1 MKKTLLVV
9 DDEPSICLIL
19 EHYLGANFQVFVKN
33 NGREA
38 LDWLQAGNTVDAIIA
53 DYSMPLMDGLEF
65 VGRIRSSGAY
75 QGIPLI
81 MLSGKDET
89 KEKIKCLK
97 AGADDYLIKPFN
109 PEELEVRI
117 QSIFRRTKA

>member
-1 MKKTLLVV
+1 MKKTILVV
-9 DDEPSICLIL
+9 DDEPSIRLIL
-19 EHYLGANFQVFVKN
+19 EHYLGMQFQVFTKN
-33 NGREA
+33 NGKEA
-38 LDWLQAGNTVDAIIA
+38 LAWLQDGNQADAIIA

-65 VGRIRSSGAY
+65 VDNIRSSN
-75 QGIPLI
+75 QHRNIPLI

-97 AGADDYLIKPFN
+97 AGADDYMIKPFN

-117 QSIFRRTKA
+117 QNILKRMAS

>member
-1 MKKTLLVV
+1 MKKTILVV
-9 DDEPSICLIL
+9 DDEPSIRLIL
-19 EHYLGANFQVFVKN
+19 EHYLGLNFQVFAKN
-33 NGREA
+33 NGSEA
-38 LDWLQAGNTVDAIIA
+38 LDWLQAGNKTDAIIA

-65 VGRIRSSGAY
+65 VGKIRSLNEY
-75 QGIPLI
+75 KNIPLI

-97 AGADDYLIKPFN
+97 AGADDYMIKPFN

-117 QSIFRRTKA
+117 ANILRRVG